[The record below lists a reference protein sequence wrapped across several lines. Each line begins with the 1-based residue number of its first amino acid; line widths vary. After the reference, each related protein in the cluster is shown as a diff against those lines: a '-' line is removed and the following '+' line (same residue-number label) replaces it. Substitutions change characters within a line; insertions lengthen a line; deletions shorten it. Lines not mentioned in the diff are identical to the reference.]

1 MLTIQPDM
9 MQTAAICI
17 VVLFIGRWLKT
28 KVSLFEKFC
37 IPSPVTGGFLFA
49 IIHLLLRQAGVVEFS
64 MDTTLQEP
72 FMMFFFT
79 TIGLSSSIEV
89 LKKGGRGVP
98 LFYR

>member
-1 MLTIQPDM
+1 MLTIKPDM

-17 VVLFIGRWLKT
+17 VALFIGRWLKS
-28 KVSLFEKFC
+28 KVSFFERFC
-37 IPSPVTGGFLFA
+37 IPAPVIGGFLFA
-49 IIHLLLRQAGVVEFS
+49 IIHLILRQTGVMEFN

-89 LKKGGRGVP
+89 LKKGGIGV
-98 LFYR
+98 LYSS